1 MHTKPCSE
9 FESCFQK
16 LGSRVMIAEIYLQA
30 FIANCNAE
38 PPAQRTEP
46 LNRERRVIYL
56 QRENDPA
63 VHWPE

>member
-1 MHTKPCSE
+1 
-9 FESCFQK
+9 
-16 LGSRVMIAEIYLQA
+16 MIAEIYLQA